1 LDRSESEKSLDPDPG
16 KLLKK
21 FFEKSQINHLKEKKH
36 VFQLEYFFSLTYRYR
51 YMFQTTYES
60 SERHHLEN
68 FQVKIL
74 AQESVSEFKK
84 IKNCGSESEKNDLV
98 STTLV

>member
-1 LDRSESEKSLDPDPG
+1 
-16 KLLKK
+16 
-21 FFEKSQINHLKEKKH
+21 
-36 VFQLEYFFSLTYRYR
+36 
-51 YMFQTTYES
+51 MFQTTYES